1 MKEDQ
6 VVKELVVKELVV
18 KEVSVKEL
26 VVKEVSVKE
35 VSLKALKVSPE
46 KKPSQEPLSPDS
58 SQTPPT
64 HRTLPPPTTPVH
76 SRYSAIAAATTPSLH
91 PSR

>member
-1 MKEDQ
+1 MKELPVKEDQ
-6 VVKELVVKELVV
+6 V
-18 KEVSVKEL
+18 VKEL

>member
-6 VVKELVVKELVV
+6 VVKKVLLVKEQV
-18 KEVSVKEL
+18 E
-26 VVKEVSVKE
+26 KEVSVKE

>member
-6 VVKELVVKELVV
+6 VVKELVVKEVSV
-18 KEVSVKEL
+18 KEVSVKE
-26 VVKEVSVKE
+26 VSVKEVSVKE